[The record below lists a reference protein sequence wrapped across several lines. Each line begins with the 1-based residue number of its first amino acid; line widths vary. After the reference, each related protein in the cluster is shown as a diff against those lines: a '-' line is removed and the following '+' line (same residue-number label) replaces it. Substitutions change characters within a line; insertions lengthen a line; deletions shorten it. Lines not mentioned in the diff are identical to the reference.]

1 MVLIQPL
8 RFNLSCPL
16 VTALFTVKYIHLQI
30 EDSTPVVDSY
40 FKVLIISIIVVFTF
54 FRICQEVDIV
64 LGNKDTVEYDD
75 ISKLQFVRQT
85 LKESLRKHPSASGTL
100 RRTTKPEKFGSF
112 LIPKGAN
119 INFPIY
125 VAHHLPENWYDPE
138 CFNPDRFSDKNNS
151 ENKLSNFEYFR
162 FSCGQRICMGKDFS
176 SINAS
181 IVMAQLF
188 RKFKFELVAG
198 QTLQCEEKMTMRP
211 KDRVLCTFQKTSDK
225 SLIKSSLRHSVCRGR
240 RVPALTKI
248 Y

>member
-176 SINAS
+176 NINAS